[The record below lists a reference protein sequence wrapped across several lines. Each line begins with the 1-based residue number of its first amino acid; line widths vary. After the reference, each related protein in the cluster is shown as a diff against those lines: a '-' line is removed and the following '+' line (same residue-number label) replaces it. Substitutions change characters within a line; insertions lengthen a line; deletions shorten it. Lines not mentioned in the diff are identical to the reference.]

1 MDSTAPKP
9 FVFVLMPFS
18 EDFDDIYKLGIKAA
32 CEKAGVYAERVDEQL
47 FQDTILNRIYNQIYS
62 GPDFKLPNDFDISN
76 SEHEEYIKNPKDS
89 KLVTLKPGGNIIKE
103 GGRTFVN

>member
-32 CEKAGVYAERVDEQL
+32 CENAGAYAERVDEQI
-47 FQDTILNRIYNQIYS
+47 FEESILDRIS
-62 GPDFKLPNDFDISN
+62 ERTPISMCN
-76 SEHEEYIKNPKDS
+76 
-89 KLVTLKPGGNIIKE
+89 LQ
-103 GGRTFVN
+103 